1 MGQKVNSLGLRL
13 GVNRT
18 WGSKWYDL
26 GKGSYSRWLMED
38 LQIRDYLTNIFKK
51 QNILTGY
58 IQVNRSKGK
67 IFISFPI
74 YTLTDNS
81 KILISLPKN
90 QLVFSSSSFWTA
102 LTDEN
107 AKMNLEPLEKSMSLW
122 LKKPI
127 HIKINHTKSYFEDS
141 ILLAQYVAIQLEGRS
156 SVRNIL
162 KGCLED
168 SRKES
173 AIRGIRIHCAGR
185 LDGVEMAKNVWIKD
199 GQVPLHTLHA
209 YIDYGIASAY
219 TIYGVC
225 GVKAWICFHPKKE
238 S

>member
-13 GVNRT
+13 GINRT

-26 GKGSYSRWLMED
+26 VKGSYSRWLMED
-38 LQIRDYLTNIFKK
+38 LHIRDYLKNIFKK

-74 YTLTDNS
+74 YILEDSS
-81 KILISLPKN
+81 KIYSSLPKK
-90 QLVFSSSSFWTA
+90 QLVLSSSSFWST
-102 LTDEN
+102 LIDEN
-107 AKMNLEPLEKSMSLW
+107 IKTNLGPLEKSMSSW

-127 HIKINHTKSYFEDS
+127 HIKINDTKSYFKDS
-141 ILLAQYVAIQLEGRS
+141 ILLAHYVSIQLEGRL

-173 AIRGIRIHCAGR
+173 TIRGIRIHCAGR

-209 YIDYGIASAY
+209 SIDYGTASAY